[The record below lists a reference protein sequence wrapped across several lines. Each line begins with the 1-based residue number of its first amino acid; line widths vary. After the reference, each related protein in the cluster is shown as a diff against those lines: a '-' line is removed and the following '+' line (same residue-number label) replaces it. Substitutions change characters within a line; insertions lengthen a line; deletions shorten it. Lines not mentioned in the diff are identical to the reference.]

1 MLVCMEEDD
10 DGDESMQMDAMNSGW
25 WWCIAGRIRAAAAAP
40 PPPPQPPIIALGFS
54 EDESLVFG
62 ESDELFW
69 LLLAFFNLFL
79 IVEFQKFLISLSVLP
94 GRRAAI

>member
-25 WWCIAGRIRAAAAAP
+25 WWCIAGRIRAAAAP
-40 PPPPQPPIIALGFS
+40 PPPPQPPIIGLGFS

-79 IVEFQKFLISLSVLP
+79 MVEFQKFLISLSVLP